1 VWVDDEAGLLGLV
14 QMNVIEIHPWGAKID
29 DIEHLDTLVFD
40 LDPGEGIEWDFVVE
54 TAFRLRDLL
63 AQEGLVSW
71 PKTTGGKGLHIMVPV
86 EPKMAWNE
94 AHEYTREIAE
104 RLAST
109 APGKYTTSAAFSAR
123 PGKLFIDYLRNGRG
137 TTAIG
142 AYSPRARP
150 GFPVA
155 APVTWRD
162 VEHGVRPDTFS
173 MANPPRRARGN
184 RSKPR

>member
-1 VWVDDEAGLLGLV
+1 MTSSILTCWYSTSIQVKACWE
-14 QMNVIEIHPWGAKID
+14 
-29 DIEHLDTLVFD
+29 
-40 LDPGEGIEWDFVVE
+40 FVVE

-63 AQEGLVSW
+63 VQEGLDSW
-71 PKTTGGKGLHIMVPV
+71 PKTTGGKGLHIMVPIKA
-86 EPKMAWNE
+86 EMAWNT

-104 RLAST
+104 LLAAT

-137 TTAIG
+137 TTTVG

-155 APVTWRD
+155 APVTWRE
-162 VEHGVRPDTFS
+162 VATEFVLVILRWPIHLGGPDAGDQAS
-173 MANPPRRARGN
+173 
-184 RSKPR
+184 

>member
-1 VWVDDEAGLLGLV
+1 
-14 QMNVIEIHPWGAKID
+14 MNVVEIHPWGAMVA
-29 DIEHLDTLVFD
+29 DIEHPDMLVFD
-40 LDPGEGIEWDFVVE
+40 LDPGQGIEWEFVVE

-63 AQEGLVSW
+63 LKEGLASW
-71 PKTTGGKGLHIMVPV
+71 PKTTGGKGLHIMVPI
-86 EPKMAWNE
+86 EAEMPWNT

-109 APGKYTTSAAFSAR
+109 NPGRYTTSAAFSAR

-150 GFPVA
+150 GLPVA
-155 APVTWRD
+155 APVT
-162 VEHGVRPDTFS
+162 V
-173 MANPPRRARGN
+173 ARRGARSSS
-184 RSKPR
+184 R